1 MKTLLLLRHAKSSWD
16 DHSLDDFDRPLNQR
30 GRQAAPR
37 MGEWIR
43 AHDLVPHHVLCSA
56 ARRARETWEAVAE
69 ELGQPVEATVLRSL
83 YLAEPEGI
91 LELVQQADDGDGV
104 VMVVGHN
111 PGFEDL
117 ARLLTRR
124 GKGRALELPADRMPT
139 GTLAVIR
146 FDVERWDE
154 LAPGGGTLEHFV
166 RPRDLPDAR

>member
-1 MKTLLLLRHAKSSWD
+1 
-16 DHSLDDFDRPLNQR
+16 
-30 GRQAAPR
+30 